1 MRILVTRPE
10 PEGSR
15 MKAQLEAAGHEVMLE
30 ALLQIEPLAIDP
42 AAFDGAQAL
51 IATSRNSLRALALG
65 PALNAALKLPVF
77 TVGPGTAELAHEL
90 GIERVVA
97 GTGAARDLVA
107 LIAAEAD
114 PAQGPL
120 VHIAGEV
127 TAFDIAAALAERG
140 FEVRTSTAYRAVAA
154 ASLSETTAQSITD
167 SSLHAV
173 ILMSPRSA
181 NIFAQ
186 LVADRGLEAA
196 ARRLVFLCL
205 SQAVADSVHCL
216 APARVEIAEEPNA
229 SAMLA
234 AVGRVASGCAGV

>member
-77 TVGPGTAELAHEL
+77 TVGPGT
-90 GIERVVA
+90 
-97 GTGAARDLVA
+97 
-107 LIAAEAD
+107 
-114 PAQGPL
+114 AQGPL

-216 APARVEIAEEPNA
+216 APARVEIAEEPNT